1 MVMQLC
7 SFEIRTYSS
16 LASTNLALMRCLV
29 KRSFDFV
36 MDTKSEGN
44 EIVVILLTHGMGN
57 PFHPHDMSNV

>member
-1 MVMQLC
+1 
-7 SFEIRTYSS
+7 
-16 LASTNLALMRCLV
+16 MRCLV